1 MKRFLLLVLMI
12 VATNFSYA
20 QWVEHQPL
28 LSTPKYL
35 PIGEQVNAVVEMNAL
50 INSFIPDFE
59 QSKMDTNNRERI
71 YTYTNPAGH
80 KVYILYTYGVNK
92 SSKIVNRVTINGDK
106 DDVLKIYNGYFNTDR
121 TINPNKHTYQLD
133 FFEYNDK
140 KYHARMDPE
149 MEDGKVQSWSI
160 YIGKY

>member
-1 MKRFLLLVLMI
+1 MRRMLLLILMV

-20 QWVEHQPL
+20 QWVEHQAL

-50 INSFIPDFE
+50 INSFVPDYE
-59 QSKMDTNNRERI
+59 QTRMDTNNRERI
-71 YTYTNPAGH
+71 YVYTNPAGH
-80 KVYILYTYGVNK
+80 KLYILYTYGVNSRAK
-92 SSKIVNRVTINGDK
+92 MVNRISINGDQN
-106 DDVLKIYNGYFNTDR
+106 DVLKIYNGYFNTDR
-121 TINPNKHTYQLD
+121 TINPKKHTYQLD
-133 FFEYNDK
+133 FFEYNGM

-149 MEDGKVQSWSI
+149 IEDSKVVSWSI